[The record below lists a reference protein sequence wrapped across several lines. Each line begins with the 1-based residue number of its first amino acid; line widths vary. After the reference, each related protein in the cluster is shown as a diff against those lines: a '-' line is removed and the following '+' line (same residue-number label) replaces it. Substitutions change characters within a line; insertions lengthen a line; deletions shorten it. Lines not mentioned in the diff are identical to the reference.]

1 MKLWWLKSTLVRIY
15 CQLGGIYCILFLV
28 KPKCRATPLSKAAIR
43 EFERLVA
50 KDWGGGVLLDELLDR
65 VNCAVAKLRSSEGTR
80 DSRVSLTFQS
90 RSFRHYQTLGC
101 IDPGERKGRQVVYGC
116 RHFVQALLVRRLLWE
131 RVPAEQIAVLM
142 AGRSTEETERMFLGG
157 IEMVAKTGEDGSVP
171 EVPTQRIVETWRRVQ
186 VVPGVELHLRHDI
199 AKLRGAA
206 LKDLLESLE
215 DC

>member
-1 MKLWWLKSTLVRIY
+1 M
-15 CQLGGIYCILFLV
+15 
-28 KPKCRATPLSKAAIR
+28 KPKCSATPLSKAANR

-65 VNCAVAKLRSSEGTR
+65 VNRAAAKLRSSEVTR

-116 RHFVQALLVRRLLWE
+116 RHFTQALTVRRLLLE

-171 EVPTQRIVETWRRVQ
+171 GVPPQRIVETWRRLQ

-206 LKDLLESLE
+206 RKDLLESLE
-215 DC
+215 VVLRQNL

>member
-1 MKLWWLKSTLVRIY
+1 MARIY
-15 CQLGGIYCILFLV
+15 CQLGSIYCILFSV
-28 KPKCRATPLSKAAIR
+28 RSKSQATALSKAAIR
-43 EFERLVA
+43 EFEKLVA
-50 KDWGGGVLLDELLDR
+50 KDWSEGVSLDELLAR
-65 VNCAVAKLRSSEGTR
+65 VNRVAVKFLPSTGAR
-80 DSRVSLTFQS
+80 DSRVSPIFKS
-90 RSFRHYQTLGC
+90 RSFRHYQKLGC
-101 IDPGERKGRQVVYGC
+101 IDPGERKGRQAVYGC
-116 RHFVQALLVRRLLWE
+116 RHFVQALLVRRLLLDG
-131 RVPAEQIAVLM
+131 VPAEQIAVLM